1 MPGSSPGMT
10 SSFPRRFAP
19 EPCMPLSFENRG
31 RRDAGARR
39 ARSLACKIKKHTS
52 VVATGPPVSPS
63 IPCAMVLT
71 AYFALSPGTGLSCP
85 RYPQEALLLENLTP
99 ASGRQDHT
107 TSPSAPAPLVLRH
120 HPHPSHPAPTSV
132 TTRTPLLSR
141 RDSASRKFDLPD
153 GESEIFF
160 AAGLDRKKSRAAQV
174 ICPSGKSLRTARS
187 YDAYS

>member
-1 MPGSSPGMT
+1 MPA
-10 SSFPRRFAP
+10 AP
-19 EPCMPLSFENRG
+19 AAS
-31 RRDAGARR
+31 R
-39 ARSLACKIKKHTS
+39 AKNKKHTS
-52 VVATGPPVSPS
+52 VVTTGPPVSPS

-71 AYFALSPGTGLSCP
+71 AYFALLCP
-85 RYPQEALLLENLTP
+85 PSSARMRSIVANLTP

-120 HPHPSHPAPTSV
+120 HPHPSHPAPTFV

-160 AAGLDRKKSRAAQV
+160 AAGLDRKKLRAAQV
-174 ICPSGKSLRTARS
+174 ICPSGNQLEGRQDKTQNSRRHRVCWRVEVRNFSAGLTCGRSLTRHR
-187 YDAYS
+187 